1 MKCIFQSP
9 LTHRKIAII
18 SGDVV
23 LRHSGRMF
31 TSLMQSLLCTTV
43 VGYRE
48 FCPSTPI
55 LIAKTGFDRPHA
67 STIRCASLSSS
78 IHFPLWLAPSIDFWG
93 SSNKTPHANKQVTLK
108 DKSTAPTLCNV
119 LKFGKGKR
127 EGGSVFEMQ
136 SWAECQFTSKTAI
149 KRHWAMFHSAFTQR
163 L

>member
-1 MKCIFQSP
+1 MKCICQSP
-9 LTHRKIAII
+9 LTHRQIAII
-18 SGDVV
+18 SGDMV
-23 LRHSGRMF
+23 LWHSRCMF
-31 TSLMQSLLCTTV
+31 TSLMHSLLCTTV

-55 LIAKTGFDRPHA
+55 LIAKMGFDRHHGFHH
-67 STIRCASLSSS
+67 S
-78 IHFPLWLAPSIDFWG
+78 ICQPVLFYPLPSRTRAFNRLLRELKQNTTCKQPSYTQGQEHG
-93 SSNKTPHANKQVTLK
+93 SN
-108 DKSTAPTLCNV
+108 LCNV